1 MHAARLGAFVRSV
14 ASLRARAHRLTSR
27 ASDSSAGLDEALDE
41 LAVAHSQ
48 LADAHKELSRRK
60 SFTDALLET
69 IEVGIVSCDAD
80 GVFVVSNRTER
91 ELFGLVASLEGLK
104 PEQLNP
110 LITVFD
116 LDGVPLTP
124 ESYPLMRAL
133 RGEDVA
139 HVNVRVGRSD
149 GPQREV
155 VVRASQMRGPAGEVL
170 GAVAALTDVT
180 SERTAMRTL
189 LEERRKLAEAQ
200 LLGQLGGFDHD
211 PSTGVWTFSDQL
223 CALWGAAPGTLTPQ
237 RCQSLVVDQDRRG
250 AEYAWQVALASAG
263 HHSFEFRVRRADD
276 GAERVLRAR
285 MEVLLGTEGRAVHVR
300 GTHLDITDLKSAQKA
315 ARRANAFSAAVLA
328 ASPNTTLVT
337 DLTTGSIVYASAGKD
352 ILGFP
357 VEHFT
362 ALGAEAITARIHPD
376 DQARV
381 LAFTAAAATLEDGQ
395 TQQQRYRT
403 TGSTGEWRW
412 LNHCLTPFRR
422 DASGAVVEVL
432 AVVRDITDVVQAEQM
447 LTHAARHDSLTGLPN
462 RAQLVDT
469 LEEAL
474 DRSRD
479 DGQEVAVLFIDLDG
493 FKDVNDAGGHSAG
506 DAVLRET
513 ARRLEQVVRGQDT
526 VARVGGDEFVV
537 VVASGGEP
545 VRAVAVTVAE
555 RIAAVASDPIDVRGS
570 QHVVTASIGIT
581 FATLA
586 RSGRTGDITVDD
598 VLHRADVAMYRA
610 KANGKNRYEVL
621 ELSTGP

>member
-1 MHAARLGAFVRSV
+1 MRAAHLGAVVRSV
-14 ASLRARAHRLTSR
+14 ASLRAGARTWASR
-27 ASDSSAGLDEALDE
+27 TRGSSDGLDQALDQ

-48 LADAHKELSRRK
+48 LAEAHAELSRRK

-80 GVFVVSNRTER
+80 GVFVVSNRAER
-91 ELFGLVASLEGLK
+91 ELFGLQTGLEGLS
-104 PEQLNP
+104 PEQLHP

-116 LDGVPLTP
+116 LDGVALTP

-133 RGEDVA
+133 RGEDVSP
-139 HVNVRVGRSD
+139 VDVRVGKN
-149 GPQREV
+149 GEAQREV
-155 VVRASQMRGPAGEVL
+155 VVRASQMKGPAGEVL

-180 SERTAMRTL
+180 SQRRAMRAL

-200 LLGQLGGFDHD
+200 RLGQLGGFDHD
-211 PSTGVWTFSDQL
+211 LTTGSWTFSDQL
-223 CALWGAAPGTLTPQ
+223 CALWGAAPGTLTPE
-237 RCQSLVVDQDRRG
+237 RCQSLLVDQDRRR
-250 AEYAWQVALASAG
+250 AEESWLAALSVAG

-276 GAERVLRAR
+276 GAERVIRAR
-285 MEVLLGTEGRAVHVR
+285 MEVLTGSGGRPVHVR
-300 GTHLDITDLKSAQKA
+300 GTNLDITDLKFAQRA

-328 ASPNTTLVT
+328 ASPDTTLVT
-337 DLTTGSIVYASAGKD
+337 DLMSGSIVYASAGKS

-357 VEHFT
+357 VEDFM

-376 DQARV
+376 DQAGV
-381 LAFTAAAATLEDGQ
+381 LAFTAAATTLEDGQ

-403 TGSTGEWRW
+403 TDSAGEWRW

-422 DASGAVVEVL
+422 DVSGDVVEVL
-432 AVVRDITDVVQAEQM
+432 AVIRDITDVVQAEQV

-474 DRSRD
+474 VRSRE
-479 DGQEVAVLFIDLDG
+479 DGHELAVLFIDLDG
-493 FKDVNDAGGHSAG
+493 FKEVNDAGGHSAG

-513 ARRLEQVVRGQDT
+513 ARKLAQVVRAQDT
-526 VARVGGDEFVV
+526 VSRVGGDEFVV
-537 VVASGGEP
+537 VLASGEEP
-545 VRAVAVTVAE
+545 VRAVALTVAE
-555 RIAAVASDPIDVRGS
+555 RITAVVSDPVDVRG
-570 QHVVTASIGIT
+570 QPHAVTASIGIT
-581 FATLA
+581 YATLA
-586 RSGRTGDITVDD
+586 RPGRAGDITVDD

-610 KANGKNRYEVL
+610 KANGRNRYEVL